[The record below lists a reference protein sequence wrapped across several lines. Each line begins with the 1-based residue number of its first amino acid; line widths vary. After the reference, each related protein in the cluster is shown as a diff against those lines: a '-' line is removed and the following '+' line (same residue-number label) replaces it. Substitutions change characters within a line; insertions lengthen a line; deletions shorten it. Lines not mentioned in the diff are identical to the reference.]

1 MTEPRARAA
10 RHKGQ
15 MNFEAESTS
24 TARHSDPDKLLIL
37 HSVTQALYAYGDDK
51 FPLPE
56 TVRVLDEIAT
66 DFIIE
71 TCFSAAKSAECCGRS
86 KLKVDDFKFAI
97 RGDPMLLGRVNELLA
112 MDKHIS
118 TARKAFKTDEGRE
131 GLERGGR
138 RKKGEGRDGEERVEE
153 NVQGKTVRVEE
164 KVGEDEDLGD
174 DLDNDME

>member
-1 MTEPRARAA
+1 
-10 RHKGQ
+10 
-15 MNFEAESTS
+15 MNFEAESKS
-24 TARHSDPDKLLIL
+24 TAHRPKSSISLTSPP
-37 HSVTQALYAYGDDK
+37 VTQALYAYGDDK
-51 FPLPE
+51 EPLPE
-56 TVRVLDEIAT
+56 TVRILDEIAT

-71 TCFSAAKSAECCGRS
+71 TCFSAAKSAECCSRS

-138 RKKGEGRDGEERVEE
+138 KKKGEGKEGEE
-153 NVQGKTVRVEE
+153 KVEE
-164 KVGEDEDLGD
+164 KVEDKGVRLEDRVEEEEELGD
-174 DLDNDME
+174 DLDLDNDIE

>member
-1 MTEPRARAA
+1 MTEVRARAA

-15 MNFEAESTS
+15 MNFEAESKS
-24 TARHSDPDKLLIL
+24 TPRGLKTL
-37 HSVTQALYAYGDDK
+37 HITNQTPPVTQALYAYGDDK
-51 FPLPE
+51 EPLPE
-56 TVRVLDEIAT
+56 TVRILDEIAT

-71 TCFSAAKSAECCGRS
+71 TCFSAAKSAECCSRS

-97 RGDPMLLGRVNELLA
+97 RGDPALLGRVNELLA

-138 RKKGEGRDGEERVEE
+138 KKKGEGKDGEEKVEDKGVRLEDRVE
-153 NVQGKTVRVEE
+153 
-164 KVGEDEDLGD
+164 EDLGD
-174 DLDNDME
+174 DLDNDIE